1 MDLIDS
7 KLSILFDNKFSSTI
21 MVIILVGYASL
32 VRNNV
37 PLFIVKLFDNPIFRI
52 LILSLIIYKGNKDPK
67 LAICIAI
74 GFTITMN
81 LISKQKILEN
91 FTDNTLLPDTQPS
104 TEPDNSADTTTDS
117 VTDPNMGSTT
127 DPNMGSTTDPTNDP
141 SSGSTTDP
149 SVDPTTDPTTDPT
162 DGSTT
167 DPTTDP
173 TADTTGT
180 YDDNDVMIDEDITSQ
195 V

>member
-1 MDLIDS
+1 
-7 KLSILFDNKFSSTI
+7 

-32 VRNNV
+32 VRNTV

-52 LILSLIIYKGNKDPK
+52 LVLSLIIYKGNKDPK

-91 FTDNTLLPDTQPS
+91 FADHTSMPDTQPS
-104 TEPDNSADTTTDS
+104 SEPDNLTDTTTDS
-117 VTDPNMGSTT
+117 TTDPNMGSTTDPNMGSTT
-127 DPNMGSTTDPTNDP
+127 DPNMGSTTDPTN
-141 SSGSTTDP
+141 
-149 SVDPTTDPTTDPT
+149 
-162 DGSTT
+162 
-167 DPTTDP
+167 DP